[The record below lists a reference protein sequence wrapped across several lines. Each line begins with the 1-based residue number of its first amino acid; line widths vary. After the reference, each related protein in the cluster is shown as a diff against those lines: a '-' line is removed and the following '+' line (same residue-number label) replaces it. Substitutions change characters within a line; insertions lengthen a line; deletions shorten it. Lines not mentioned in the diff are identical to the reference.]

1 MTFDAFIES
10 AWNDHGDRPAE
21 VADRIAASTGLV
33 ATADRIAPYARLAT
47 HVYGEHLGE
56 WERGVRL
63 LESLRALP
71 AYDAGP
77 AAEGAIA
84 RGIGALRYAEGDA
97 SAVDS
102 LVLDERIAAIAT
114 ASAALAGRG
123 DHGRAIAALE
133 RALALGESG
142 LPDGSPALRAIAVAG
157 NNLASALEEKTERD
171 AAQTRG
177 MVAAAEAALRYWM
190 RAGTWL
196 EVERAHYRLARSLLG
211 AGRPRDAAASAR
223 RCLDVCVA
231 HEAPAF
237 ERFFGHAALAAA
249 LRASGD
255 AAAFEAA
262 RLDVL
267 HWYDQVPA
275 DERRWCEAE
284 LKEITK

>member
-47 HVYGEHLGE
+47 HVFGEHLGE

-71 AYDAGP
+71 AYDASP

-97 SAVDS
+97 HAVDT
-102 LVLDERIAAIAT
+102 LALDDRIAAIAI

-123 DHGRAIAALE
+123 EHGRAIAALE
-133 RALALGESG
+133 GALALAESG
-142 LPDGSPALRAIAVAG
+142 LPDGSPALRALAVAG
-157 NNLASALEEKTERD
+157 NNLACVLEEKADRD

-177 MVAAAEAALRYWM
+177 MVAAAEAALSYWK

-196 EVERAHYRLARSLLG
+196 EEERAHYRLARSLLC

-249 LRASGD
+249 LRASDD

-262 RLDVL
+262 RHDALDC
-267 HWYDQVPA
+267 YEEVPA
-275 DERRWCEAE
+275 DERRWCAGD
-284 LKEITK
+284 LAAIS

>member
-196 EVERAHYRLARSLLG
+196 EVERAHYRLARSLLC

-262 RLDVL
+262 RLDAL
-267 HWYDQVPA
+267 DCYEEVPA
-275 DERRWCEAE
+275 DEQRWCAGD
-284 LKEITK
+284 LAAIS

>member
-21 VADRIAASTGLV
+21 VADRIAASTGLA

-47 HVYGEHLGE
+47 HVFGEHLGE

-84 RGIGALRYAEGDA
+84 RGIGALRYAEGNA
-97 SAVDS
+97 HAVDS
-102 LVLDERIAAIAT
+102 LALDDRIAAIAT

-123 DHGRAIAALE
+123 EHGRAIAALE
-133 RALALGESG
+133 RALSLAESG
-142 LPDGSPALRAIAVAG
+142 LPDGSPALRALAVAG
-157 NNLASALEEKTERD
+157 NNLACALEEKPERD

-177 MVAAAEAALRYWM
+177 MVAAAEAALRYWR

-196 EVERAHYRLARSLLG
+196 EEERAHYRLARSLLR
-211 AGRPRDAAASAR
+211 AGRPRDAATSAR
-223 RCLDVCVA
+223 RCLDVCIA
-231 HEAPAF
+231 HAAPAL

-249 LRASGD
+249 LRASGE
-255 AAAFEAA
+255 AVAFEAA
-262 RLDVL
+262 RLDAL
-267 HWYDQVPA
+267 GWYGQVPP
-275 DERRWCEAE
+275 DERCWCEAE
-284 LKEITK
+284 LKEITE

>member
-47 HVYGEHLGE
+47 HVYGEHLGA
-56 WERGVRL
+56 WERGARL
-63 LESLRALP
+63 LESLRASP

-97 SAVDS
+97 HAVDA
-102 LVLDERIAAIAT
+102 LALDDRIAAIAT

-123 DHGRAIAALE
+123 EHGRAIAALQ
-133 RALALGESG
+133 RALVLAESG
-142 LPDGSPALRAIAVAG
+142 LPDGSPALRALAVAG
-157 NNLASALEEKTERD
+157 NNLACVLEEKADRD
-171 AAQTRG
+171 AAQTEG
-177 MVAAAEAALRYWM
+177 MVAAAEGALRYWK

-196 EVERAHYRLARSLLG
+196 EEERAHYRLARSLLC

-223 RCLDVCVA
+223 RCLDVCFA
-231 HEAPAF
+231 HEAPAL
-237 ERFFGHAALAAA
+237 ERFFGHATLAAA

-267 HWYDQVPA
+267 HWYEQVPA
-275 DERRWCEAE
+275 DDRRWCEAE
-284 LKEITK
+284 LKEIAK